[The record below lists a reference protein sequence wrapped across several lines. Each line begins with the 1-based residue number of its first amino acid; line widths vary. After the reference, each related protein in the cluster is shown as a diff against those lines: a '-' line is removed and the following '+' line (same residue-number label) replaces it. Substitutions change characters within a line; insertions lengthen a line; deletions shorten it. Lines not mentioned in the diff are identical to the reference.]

1 VDSNFNKAYKWLLY
15 FALTGVI
22 LSIAAASYLYIT
34 KPKMGYVNNVKL
46 LTEYKGVEDL
56 KKQYQEHLQSW
67 QANMDTL
74 TAEFKNEVMVFERD
88 KTRMSAAQKASVEK
102 YLGGR
107 QEELYRYKSSLEQKA
122 KEEEA
127 KYNKAILDQV
137 NKYVLEYGK
146 ANHYDYIFGVTEDGN
161 ILFAKEGE
169 DITAQVLI
177 FLNAKYEGLN

>member
-1 VDSNFNKAYKWLLY
+1 
-15 FALTGVI
+15 
-22 LSIAAASYLYIT
+22 
-34 KPKMGYVNNVKL
+34 
-46 LTEYKGVEDL
+46 
-56 KKQYQEHLQSW
+56 
-67 QANMDTL
+67 
-74 TAEFKNEVMVFERD
+74 
-88 KTRMSAAQKASVEK
+88 
-102 YLGGR
+102 
-107 QEELYRYKSSLEQKA
+107 LEQKA